1 MAKGIQQWLDEYGE
15 SHQNKLNKRI
25 HWFCVPQIFWTVMAA
40 IFVIPTPAMFAEV
53 SPHLNWATIMI
64 AITLIYYATLS
75 ISLTIGMAVFSGAC
89 YGIIVLFESAFP
101 GNLLMF
107 AAIYFV
113 ALWAL
118 QFYGHEVEGK
128 KPSFLKDVQYLMI
141 GPAWLMSFIYT
152 KLGVKY

>member
-1 MAKGIQQWLDEYGE
+1 MAKNIQQWLDEYGE

-40 IFVIPTPAMFAEV
+40 IFVIPVPSLLSDV

-64 AITLIYYATLS
+64 AVTILYYATLS
-75 ISLTIGMAVFSGAC
+75 ISLTIGMTIFSVAC
-89 YGIIVLFESAFP
+89 YASIVAFDAAFP
-101 GNLLMF
+101 GNLLIF

-128 KPSFLKDVQYLMI
+128 KPSFFKDVQYLMI
-141 GPAWLMSFIYT
+141 GPAWLMSFIY
-152 KLGVKY
+152 KKIGLKY

>member
-40 IFVIPTPAMFAEV
+40 IFVIPTPSVFAEI

-64 AITLIYYATLS
+64 AAVLVYYATLS
-75 ISLTIGMAVFSGAC
+75 ASLTIGMAVFSSIC
-89 YGIIVLFESAFP
+89 YGIIVMFEAAFP

-107 AAIYFV
+107 AGIYFV
-113 ALWAL
+113 VLWAL

-128 KPSFLKDVQYLMI
+128 KPSFLKDIQYLMI

-152 KLGVKY
+152 KIGLKY